1 MNWRLVTAVM
11 GVGLMAGACR
21 KEAAPAP
28 PPPAPAPASGA
39 AFPRT
44 VAQRLPTQAQP
55 RLPSMKLWLGSEEM
69 TAELAVTPDQIIA
82 GLMYRTNLEKD
93 AGMLLALGRLAQPT
107 LWSKNCPLA
116 FSAAYLDPSGTIVEL
131 HDFQPDSTNLVACTV
146 SNVLYVLETGHGW
159 FEQHH
164 IGKGT
169 LVRTEH
175 GSLAETLARDRGRA
189 R

>member
-1 MNWRLVTAVM
+1 
-11 GVGLMAGACR
+11 MAGACR

-28 PPPAPAPASGA
+28 PAPAPAPASA
-39 AFPRT
+39 AAIPTAAGFPRA
-44 VAQRLPTQAQP
+44 VSLRLPTQAQP
-55 RLPSMKLWLGSEEM
+55 KLRTIKVWLGTEVM
-69 TAELAVTPDQIIA
+69 TAELAVTTDQIIA
-82 GLMYRTNLEKD
+82 GLMYRTNLETN
-93 AGMLLALGRLAQPT
+93 AGMLFVLERLAQPT

-164 IGKGT
+164 IGEGT

-175 GSLAETLARDRGRA
+175 GSLAETLARGRGRA